1 VNESL
6 NAFFQF
12 AVFVRARRSFG
23 FASHFRSSQLSR
35 LTSRHVILY
44 IRDSSRLIAH
54 WRRIFAHHVS
64 SLRKGRDS
72 SLEGTGPRALQTST
86 AVDSCTVQPVQLRYK
101 AVVTGAECQTFVR
114 RVTVVR
120 VRAGEGEAPCS
131 VVDGSTET
139 LHTPVGVSSGHWRWS
154 AGRDSGVA
162 MRGAPHMN
170 RIENRTECRATQI
183 PRLCQ
188 GRQRRPSGRV
198 LSSR

>member
-1 VNESL
+1 LPLISDRL
-6 NAFFQF
+6 TL
-12 AVFVRARRSFG
+12 
-23 FASHFRSSQLSR
+23 SSQSLS
-35 LTSRHVILY
+35 LTSHVTSRHTLH
-44 IRDSSRLIAH
+44 SRFVASHCTLDA
-54 WRRIFAHHVS
+54 FLCPSHVS

-72 SLEGTGPRALQTST
+72 SFEGTGPRALQTST

-139 LHTPVGVSSGHWRWS
+139 LHTPVGVSSGHGRWS